1 MRLSPFRDA
10 PRSSTPDL
18 PDPAQDAR
26 RSRALFDLAP
36 DAYVV
41 TNGAGTIVEV
51 NAAARSLLART
62 VEEVVGRP
70 LVELVAAADRRS
82 FLARRAKL
90 RFGRPAPA
98 PLAEWTLRLQ
108 GLDGGIIDAVVA
120 GDLAAPAPPPP
131 GGLLFWGAPPARPPP
146 PPPTGGPPR
155 PPG

>member
-108 GLDGGIIDAVVA
+108 GLDGRIIDAVVA
-120 GDLAAPAPPPP
+120 VYPAAHGPSPPEAP
-131 GGLLFWGAPPARPPP
+131 LLLRLRPPE
-146 PPPTGGPPR
+146 PR
-155 PPG
+155 PVPQPHIR